1 MKKFLSVLLIITM
14 SFSAFLL
21 SSCKKNNDEITLEEK
36 VDSKLTAYRTDIEDS
51 LATLNKPEEV
61 ADYLSHWAQ
70 TKGIDYVSEDNNVI
84 MTIETSESYAQAQPT
99 VVICPY
105 DTLQMQNSVAP
116 MAIGMYLAKNNEA
129 TGHLTVIFTDN
140 TANRFTGIQKLSPE
154 YIADNANVFS
164 LCSNSKSYWAV
175 NTGGG
180 VSYEFTGS
188 MEYKEPVLNKAVK
201 ITIDGLPGGIP
212 DSSVGSYPNPL
223 KRLGNLLAQFKT
235 NALIYELADFSG
247 GVSGTLYPQSATM
260 TVVINED
267 DYEKFQKRVDK
278 DISKFID
285 KNEEDMEN
293 VTYTYEEVPL
303 PEKVFGDESMNNFV
317 SFIYTLLD
325 GSYYQDDNQG
335 EKEELSSFTSI
346 GSININKDKFVIS
359 AMANSLR
366 SDILNEI
373 NNNYQLICGL
383 SNIEFFTRDIAPT
396 WSAPEDTQFINEVS
410 HAYESYTDKT
420 FKLRSYIPLTPAT
433 YVYALNQ
440 NCNIVSL
447 SVSGNGLDLYAGS
460 ILTFMMNQPHDEKII
475 QDIVTPQ

>member
-21 SSCKKNNDEITLEEK
+21 SSCGKNDEITLEEK

-51 LATLNKPEEV
+51 LATLNTPEEV
-61 ADYLSHWAQ
+61 TDYLSHWAQ
-70 TKGIDYVSEDNNVI
+70 TKGIDHVTENNNVI
-84 MTIETSESYAQAQPT
+84 MTIETSEAYAQADPT

-140 TANRFTGIQKLSPE
+140 TSNRFTGLQKLSPE
-154 YIADNANVFS
+154 YIPENANVFS

-180 VSYEFTGS
+180 VTYDFTGS
-188 MEYKEPVLNKAVK
+188 LTYKEPTLNKAIK
-201 ITIDGLPGGIP
+201 ISIDGLPGGVP
-212 DSSVGSYPNPL
+212 DPSVGSYPNPV

-247 GVSGTLYPQSATM
+247 GVSGTLYPESASM
-260 TVVINED
+260 TVLINED
-267 DYEKFQKRVDK
+267 DYEKLQKRVDK
-278 DISKFID
+278 DIDKFLD
-285 KNEEDMEN
+285 KNEEDLEN

-303 PEKVFGDESMNNFV
+303 PEKVFDDESMNNFV

-325 GSYYQDDNQG
+325 GSYYKDDNEG
-335 EKEELSSFTSI
+335 EKEELSAFTSI
-346 GSININKDKFVIS
+346 GSIKINDEQFVIS
-359 AMANSLR
+359 AMANSLKP
-366 SDILNEI
+366 DVLNEI

-383 SNIEFFTRDIAPT
+383 SNIEFLTKDIAPT
-396 WSAPEDTQFINEVS
+396 WSSPEDTEFVQEVKA
-410 HAYESYTDKT
+410 AYESYSGKT
-420 FKLRSYIPLTPAT
+420 FKLREYIPLTPAT
-433 YVYALNQ
+433 YVHALNN
-440 NCNIVSL
+440 NCNIISL
-447 SVSGNGLDLYAGS
+447 SVSGKGLDLYAGS
-460 ILTFMMNQPHDEKII
+460 ILTFMMNQPHEEKLI
-475 QDIVTPQ
+475 QEINAPE